1 MALQQSVPHAK
12 VATAHSNRQ
21 LIEFANNGRRNK
33 WLGDLHKGERFY
45 EDEQIDEDELED
57 LEDANMPTFTSN
69 RSTPVID
76 TQKYFI
82 TANNPRWSATGR
94 GGDDSMIAGVAARLM
109 DYSFEQSNGKM
120 HMGQVAL
127 DILTKSKG
135 VPYLYVDKDADR
147 GMGEVMFGTINPED
161 VYEDP
166 TCRDMF
172 ARDAAWIQ
180 VARNM
185 SKTSIS
191 NKLPQFHKEIWAA
204 SGAALTDTGGDGTKE
219 TKNSQ
224 VNADAING
232 YDGQYEEVIPYIETY
247 RRVPVEFVN
256 LMVRDIPSPDA
267 VREMQ
272 MEGRVSLEELA
283 MEVDVSLQEKEAQ
296 FQKMVD
302 AQEMLPTRMEL
313 EMSKERR
320 RLEQQLDA
328 QTEAFAS
335 AVEQL
340 KAQIKSVVIRKSE
353 YEDAIK
359 KGVVNPED
367 ILEEILFWDMR
378 VKLECS
384 VGDDTMLYEIDLDYK
399 HYPLVPIPYVYTG
412 NIYPISSMKYLM
424 GKQEE
429 INKAHQLMI
438 HNATLSSN
446 GQWLVNSGSVIDMDV
461 WTENS
466 TMPGGILEYV
476 YSGPESKPE
485 RIMPLPLNN
494 AFYTIMNE
502 GKNEL
507 EYTAGV
513 NSGMMGMADVSDR
526 IPFRSLMANDEFG
539 TRKLKAWIDSVF
551 EPALTHIGNVFV
563 DISQHV
569 YKAHKIFR
577 IVNENGF
584 EDYEL
589 NVPLYDKNGEISG
602 KYLDYETANFDIRV
616 VAGSTFPTNREMRE
630 SKYYEYFKD
639 GLIPD
644 TTMIKY
650 TDIEDKEAVIKE
662 KSLQAQQQN
671 QIESLNDELKK
682 LKGDNETL
690 ERQVIQS
697 RIKINSMSG
706 EMETRK
712 GVLET
717 ETALQQFENKAQLAL
732 DKHIANMA
740 QIEKEAKLATKPT
753 KPSSS

>member
-1 MALQQSVPHAK
+1 MALQTQ
-12 VATAHSNRQ
+12 ATAHSNRQ
-21 LIEFANNGRRNK
+21 LIEYANNGRRNK
-33 WLGDLHKGERFY
+33 WLADLHKGERFY
-45 EDEQIDEDELED
+45 EDEQISEDELED

-94 GGDDSMIAGVAARLM
+94 GGDDSSVAGVAAKLM

-147 GMGEVMFGTINPED
+147 GMGEVMFGSINPED

-172 ARDAAWIQ
+172 ARDAGWIQ

-185 SKTSIS
+185 PKTSIA
-191 NKLPQFHKEIWAA
+191 NKLPQFKKEIMNA

-224 VNADAING
+224 VNADAINPFS
-232 YDGQYEEVIPYIETY
+232 GQYEEVIPYIETY
-247 RRVPVEFVN
+247 RRVPVEFIN

-272 MEGRVSLEELA
+272 IEGRVSLEELA
-283 MEVDVSLQEKEAQ
+283 MEVDVALQEKEAELQ
-296 FQKMVD
+296 SMVD
-302 AQEMLPTRMEL
+302 NNGMLPARMEL

-320 RLEQQLDA
+320 RMEQQLDA
-328 QTEAFAS
+328 QTEAYAS

-340 KAQIKSVVIRKSE
+340 KAQIKSIVIRKDE
-353 YEDAIK
+353 YK
-359 KGVVNPED
+359 KAVADGLVNPED
-367 ILEEILFWDMR
+367 ILEEIPFFDMR
-378 VKLECS
+378 VILECS
-384 VGDDTMLYEIDLDYK
+384 VGDDTMLYRVDLDYK
-399 HYPLVPIPYVYTG
+399 YYPLVPIPYVYTG

-485 RIMPLPLNN
+485 RILPLPLNN

-526 IPFRSLMANDEFG
+526 VPFRSLMANDEFG

-551 EPALTHIGNVFV
+551 EPALTHLGKVFI

-577 IVNENGF
+577 IVNESGF
-584 EDYEL
+584 EDYEI
-589 NVPLYDKNGEISG
+589 NIPLYDKSGEISG
-602 KYLDYETANFDIRV
+602 KYLDFETANFDIRV

-644 TTMIKY
+644 TTMIRY
-650 TDIEDKEAVIKE
+650 TDIEDKEAVIRE
-662 KSLQAQQQN
+662 KSLQAQQAS
-671 QIESLNDELKK
+671 QIESLGEEIKK

-697 RIKINSMSG
+697 RIKINSMAG
-706 EMETRK
+706 ESEVRK
-712 GVLET
+712 AVLET
-717 ETALQQFENKAQLAL
+717 QTALAQFEDKAQLSL
-732 DKHIANMA
+732 DAHKANMK
-740 QIEKEAKLATKPT
+740 QIEIEAKNASKTE

>member
-1 MALQQSVPHAK
+1 MSLQPSVPHKK
-12 VATAHSNRQ
+12 VSTAHSNRQ

-33 WLGDLHKGERFY
+33 WLGDLHKGQRFY

-94 GGDDSMIAGVAARLM
+94 GGDDSQIAGIAARLM

-127 DILTKSKG
+127 DILAKSKG

-147 GMGEVMFGTINPED
+147 GMGEVMFGSINPED

-166 TCRDMF
+166 TSRDMF
-172 ARDAAWIQ
+172 ARDASWIQ

-185 SKTSIS
+185 SKTSIA
-191 NKLPQFHKEIWAA
+191 NKLPQFAKQIWAA
-204 SGAALTDTGGDGTKE
+204 QGAALTDTGGDGTKE

-232 YDGQYEEVIPYIETY
+232 YDGQYEEVLPYIETY
-247 RRVPVEFVN
+247 RREPVEFLN

-267 VREMQ
+267 IREMQ

-283 MEVDVSLQEKEAQ
+283 MEVDVAIQEREAEL
-296 FQKMVD
+296 QKMVD
-302 AQEMLPTRMEL
+302 NGDMLPVRMEL

-320 RLEQQLDA
+320 RLESQLDA
-328 QTEAFAS
+328 QTEAYAS

-340 KAQIKSVVIRKSE
+340 KAQIKSIVIRKEE
-353 YEDAIK
+353 YK
-359 KGVVNPED
+359 KAVADGLVNPED
-367 ILEEILFWDMR
+367 ILEEIPFWDMR

-384 VGDDTMLYEIDLDYK
+384 VGDDTMLYKIDLDYK
-399 HYPLVPIPYVYTG
+399 YYPLVPIPYVYTG

-513 NSGMMGMADVSDR
+513 SSGMMGMADVSGR
-526 IPFRSLMANDEFG
+526 VPFRSLMANDEFG

-551 EPALTHIGNVFV
+551 EPALTHLGKVFI

-589 NVPLYDKNGEISG
+589 NVPLYDKSGEISG
-602 KYLDYETANFDIRV
+602 KYLDYETANFDIRI

-639 GLIPD
+639 NLID
-644 TTMIKY
+644 DVEMIKY
-650 TDIEDKEAVIKE
+650 TDIEDKEGVIKR
-662 KSLQAQQQN
+662 KSFQAQQAG
-671 QIESLNDELKK
+671 QIESLGDEIKK

-697 RIKINSMSG
+697 RIKINSMAG
-706 EMETRK
+706 ENEVRK

-717 ETALQQFENKAQLAL
+717 QTALAQFEDKASLAL
-732 DKHIANMA
+732 KTHEANMK
-740 QIEKEAKLATKPT
+740 QIEQDAKNAITAK
-753 KPSSS
+753 KPSSK